1 LKPDCGKDRIS
12 DQPSFKKIKIESSVL
27 FIFTKLTTQSLCSVS
42 IVKRGHLLLPIFG
55 FPQKNEKIQKNIK
68 KIIGARKGCWN
79 AEKTPKLV
87 EEIQK
92 YKRLKFDSESPVDK
106 KNSI

>member
-1 LKPDCGKDRIS
+1 
-12 DQPSFKKIKIESSVL
+12 
-27 FIFTKLTTQSLCSVS
+27 
-42 IVKRGHLLLPIFG
+42 LLPIFE
-55 FPQKNEKIQKNIK
+55 FPQKKIEKIQKIYIYK
-68 KIIGARKGCWN
+68 KYSEEIQKIIRARKGCWN
-79 AEKTPKLV
+79 AEKMPKLI